1 MYLSQAYM
9 RNKTTGQK
17 ACLYLLSLI
26 DAYRNNDSD
35 LSTTVGALKNQLRSI
50 TTIWPQLTEKT
61 SFKHLFE
68 IDNSEE
74 LMVKPEHLG
83 DLCRDLMRRND

>member
-9 RNKTTGQK
+9 RDKTTGQK
-17 ACLYLLSLI
+17 ACLYLLSLM

-35 LSTTVGALKNQLRSI
+35 LSTTVGALRNQLVNI
-50 TTIWPQLTEKT
+50 NTTWPESTEKA

-83 DLCRDLMRRND
+83 DLCLDLMRRND